1 MEVVYFGVRSLE
13 FGVRS
18 SPDAAGGVMRQP
30 DIAVTPTLNS
40 SDLCAL
46 CASVVNPYRLQVH

>member
-1 MEVVYFGVRSLE
+1 MEVAY

-30 DIAVTPTLNS
+30 DIALTPTLNS